1 LTTSMDVARIR
12 KDFPFYDKYGSDLIY
27 FDSACQTLRP
37 IQVIDAIDEYY
48 REYPACGG
56 RSVHR
61 LATRVTLRLDE
72 SRDAISDFL
81 NSSPDE
87 IAFTKNATE
96 SINIVANGY
105 PFRKGDKILTTDI
118 EHNSNHLPWL
128 RVAKD
133 KGVVRGF
140 VPTIDGVFDIEAFK
154 EIMSRDVRMVS
165 LVHTSNVTGTTIP
178 AKEVIEIAHDY
189 GALVMLDGSQAAPHH
204 VVDVRELDVDFY
216 ALSIHKMLGPSGVG
230 ALFAK
235 EELQKELEPLILG
248 GGGVSLSSYDG
259 MDLLPPP
266 EKFEAGLM
274 NFAGIIGSGP
284 AIRYLMNIG
293 MNEIDQ
299 HLTSLNREMTKNII
313 DLPEIEIVG
322 PHDPDL
328 RGGILS
334 FNVRGMKSH
343 DVATI
348 LDEMGG
354 VLLRSG
360 MHCAHPFF
368 RSRNIEGC
376 VRASLYIY
384 NSKEECQRFV
394 NVLKEIIELFAR

>member
-1 LTTSMDVARIR
+1 MEVARIR
-12 KDFPFYDKYGSDLIY
+12 KDFPFYDKYGSELIY

-61 LATRVTLRLDE
+61 LATQVTLKLDE
-72 SRDAISDFL
+72 SREALSDFL
-81 NSSPDE
+81 NASPGE

-105 PFRKGDKILTTDI
+105 PFKKGDMILTTDI

-128 RVAKD
+128 RVSRD
-133 KGVVRGF
+133 KGTGRAF
-140 VPTIDGVFDIEAFK
+140 IPTIDGVFDIEVFK
-154 EIMSRDVRMVS
+154 ESMSREVKMVS

-178 AKEVIEIAHDY
+178 AREVIEIAHDN
-189 GALVMLDGSQAAPHH
+189 GSLVMLDGSQAAPHH
-204 VVDVRELDVDFY
+204 VIDVRELDVDFY
-216 ALSIHKMLGPSGVG
+216 ALSLHKMLGPSGVG

-235 EELQKELEPLILG
+235 EEIQKELEPLILG
-248 GGGVSLSSYDG
+248 GGGVSLSSYQG

-266 EKFEAGLM
+266 ERFEAGLM
-274 NFAGIIGSGP
+274 NYAGIIGSGP
-284 AIRYLMNIG
+284 AIRYLLKIG
-293 MNEIDQ
+293 MKEIDE
-299 HLTSLNREMTKNII
+299 HLTSLNRELTRGVI
-313 DLPEIEIVG
+313 DLPEIDIVG
-322 PHDPDL
+322 PRDPDL

-334 FNVRGMKSH
+334 FNVKGMKSH

-348 LDEMGG
+348 FDDMDGI
-354 VLLRSG
+354 LLRSG

-368 RSRNIEGC
+368 RSRGIEGS

-384 NSKEECQRFV
+384 NTRKECQRFV

>member
-1 LTTSMDVARIR
+1 MDVARIR
-12 KDFPFYDKYGSDLIY
+12 KDFPFYDKYGSELIY

-37 IQVIDAIDEYY
+37 DQVIDAINEYY
-48 REYPACGG
+48 IEYPACGG

-61 LATRVTLRLDE
+61 LATQVTLRMDE
-72 SRDAISDFL
+72 SREALSDFL
-81 NSSPDE
+81 NASPDE

-105 PFRKGDKILTTDI
+105 PFKKGEKILTTDI

-128 RVAKD
+128 RVARD
-133 KGVVRGF
+133 KGTDRVF
-140 VPTIDGVFDIEAFK
+140 VPTIDGIFDIEVFK
-154 EIMSRDVRMVS
+154 EKMSREVKMVS

-178 AKEVIEIAHDY
+178 AKEVIEIAHDN

-204 VVDVRELDVDFY
+204 VIDVRDLDVDFY
-216 ALSIHKMLGPSGVG
+216 ALSLHKMLGPSGVG
-230 ALFAK
+230 ALYAK
-235 EELQKELEPLILG
+235 EDIQKELEPLILG
-248 GGGVSLSSYDG
+248 GGGVSLSSYEG

-274 NFAGIIGSGP
+274 NYAGIIGSGP
-284 AIRYLMNIG
+284 AIRYLLKIG
-293 MNEIDQ
+293 MEEIDE
-299 HLTSLNREMTKNII
+299 HLTTLNKELSKRVI
-313 DLPEIEIVG
+313 DLPEIDVVG
-322 PHDPDL
+322 PRDPEL

-348 LDEMGG
+348 FDEMGG
-354 VLLRSG
+354 ILLRSG

-368 RSRNIEGC
+368 HSRRIEGS

-384 NSKEECQRFV
+384 NSIEECQRFV